1 MEEVYMAQCEPGWGE
16 HTSSNL
22 DDITE
27 ITPENIHAALT
38 SEIPSHTPSLEKITE
53 WLQKCRENPENPPTI
68 ELYQDDECPTCGHN
82 PLRHY
87 ELTYYKG
94 TTND

>member
-1 MEEVYMAQCEPGWGE
+1 MMQCEPGWGE

-38 SEIPSHTPSLEKITE
+38 SEIPSHTPSLEEITE
-53 WLQKCRENPENPPTI
+53 WLQKCRETSYNPPTI
-68 ELYQDDECPTCGHN
+68 ELYREDECPTCGHD
-82 PLRHY
+82 PEIHY
-87 ELTYYKG
+87 ELYYHSED
-94 TTND
+94 TND